1 MFWGLCFRHGLR
13 LKIWIVTRVIVAG
26 PWTGFAPQAV
36 VGRSDPRD
44 HVNLDVVLPSFIEKV
59 RRLAFP
65 MERVLLEG
73 FFVLNASLFFV
84 AFSIGPLELQQKQKE
99 TDLEMGMGTTKGF
112 AKAAV
117 AVARADPFFS

>member
-1 MFWGLCFRHGLR
+1 MFWGLCFRHGLH
-13 LKIWIVTRVIVAG
+13 LKIWIVRVIFAG

-36 VGRSDPRD
+36 VGRSDSRD

-73 FFVLNASLFFV
+73 IFVLNASPFFV
-84 AFSIGPLELQQKQKE
+84 AFSIGPLELQQKQK
-99 TDLEMGMGTTKGF
+99 GSGYY
-112 AKAAV
+112 
-117 AVARADPFFS
+117 